1 MGSFISHYSRLF
13 QVHKRNVSER
23 ASQYLK
29 GLLQSRQRNMEKM
42 AEVVPDTDE
51 QSPQQ
56 FLSDSPWDHQAVMN
70 HQVAEDVNVI
80 LGGKDSALLI
90 DESSIVKKGN
100 RSVGVSRQWCGRLG
114 KVDDCQVG
122 VFSALSKG
130 SDVCLI
136 DSELYLPK
144 NWIESIE
151 RCDKARVPTEKREL
165 ISKLD
170 IALTLVKR
178 ARNNNR

>member
-13 QVHKRNVSER
+13 QVHKRNASER
-23 ASQYLK
+23 ASQYRK
-29 GLLQSRQRNMEKM
+29 GLLQSRQRNMKKM

-51 QSPQQ
+51 QSLQQ
-56 FLSDSPWDHQAVMN
+56 FLSDSPWDYQAVMN
-70 HQVAEDVNVI
+70 QVAEDTNVI

-100 RSVGVSRQWCGRLG
+100 HSVGGSRQWCGRLG

-151 RCDKARVPTEKREL
+151 RCDKARVPIEKRKL

-178 ARNNNR
+178 ARNNNL